1 MKLAEAL
8 LLRSEYQ
15 KKIEN
20 LQHRIMVNLKVQEND
35 NPYEDPAELI
45 KESFSLNEQLC
56 ALVKQINA
64 RNNTVTLPG
73 GQILA
78 EALADRD
85 ALMKKRNLLAAVTAS
100 AVEKDYRMTHAE
112 IKMCVT
118 LPIGELQ
125 KQIDSLSRSFR
136 ELDAQ
141 IQAVNWTAELEE

>member
-20 LQHRIMVNLKVQEND
+20 LQSRILANLKVQEND
-35 NPYEDPAELI
+35 KPHENPEDLL
-45 KESFSLNEQLC
+45 KEAFNLNEQLC
-56 ALVKQINA
+56 ALVKQINT
-64 RNNTVTLPG
+64 RNNVAALPNGTV
-73 GQILA
+73 LA

-85 ALMKKRNLLAAVTAS
+85 MLMKKRNLLAAIA
-100 AVEKDYRMTHAE
+100 AHANEKDYRLTHTE

-136 ELDAQ
+136 ELDTQ
-141 IQAVNWTAELEE
+141 IQAVNWTVDL